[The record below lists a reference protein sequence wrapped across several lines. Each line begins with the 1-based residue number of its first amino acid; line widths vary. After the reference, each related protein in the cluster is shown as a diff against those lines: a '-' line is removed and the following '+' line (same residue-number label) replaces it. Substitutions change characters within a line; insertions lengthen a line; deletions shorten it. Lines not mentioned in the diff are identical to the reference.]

1 VVLGHVAGTL
11 KRGGSVMVLDRVQ
24 RNALY
29 QFVVT
34 DLVGVGDIALALQA
48 GNVPQARRL
57 RQRFEEDLLLLDLLG
72 WRCDEGKDRYELD
85 VSAGMRVALVRL
97 RTNAREVIEDAAE
110 EFRQDTLDEALDVV
124 EACSVLLRPNEGS

>member
-1 VVLGHVAGTL
+1 
-11 KRGGSVMVLDRVQ
+11 MVLDRVQ

-72 WRCDEGKDRYELD
+72 WRCDDGKDRYELD
-85 VSAGMRVALVRL
+85 VSAGMQVALVRL
-97 RTNAREVIEDAAE
+97 RTSAREMIDEAAAE
-110 EFRQDTLDEALDVV
+110 FRRDTLDEALDVV
-124 EACSVLLRPNEGS
+124 EACSVLLGPREGS